1 MDTERYSK
9 DKAAV
14 MAMLKFILM
23 FLIVAAI
30 CYFATK
36 IVSVLVPFLL
46 GFLLSKTSI
55 ALASPAAKL
64 YNGKKP
70 RSYVQRK
77 IAIVFYFI
85 LLVFIAIL
93 FVWGCT
99 SLIGQISRAV
109 NSLSKLTTDFN
120 PIAFG
125 NNILERFAKRNGG
138 FLTDKMIESVRANIT
153 SIWEDSVRTLPSIL
167 SSFIASILSMVSS
180 IPYWIFVIVCVI
192 LSGYYFI
199 NDGPSVLR
207 FYMRN
212 VPNKAFRTKSL
223 SLINDLSVTLFRAL
237 GGYILL
243 LFITA
248 AEAWL
253 TFRFAGIEYAVVL
266 ALITGIIDFM
276 PVLGVSATMVPVMI
290 YCVIHENY
298 KGAIILLIGMAVIT
312 VVRRLI
318 EPPILGKSLHLHP
331 LMMLISM
338 AMGVYV
344 WGAIGFLLGPTV
356 FIIVYDIIKVF
367 GLDKK
372 FLSFLS
378 RVLGNFMKPAE
389 ENKPARKKRV
399 KKQETAEKNAE

>member
-23 FLIVAAI
+23 FLIIAAI

-36 IVSVLVPFLL
+36 IVSVLIPFLL

-64 YNGKKP
+64 YKGKKP
-70 RSYVQRK
+70 RGYIHRK
-77 IAIVFYFI
+77 IAIFFYFI

-93 FVWGCT
+93 LVWGCT

-109 NSLSKLTTDFN
+109 NSLSKLTTEFN

-125 NNILERFAKRNGG
+125 NDILERFAKSNGG
-138 FLTDKMIESVRANIT
+138 FLTDKMIESVKANIAT
-153 SIWEDSVRTLPSIL
+153 IWEDSVKTIPSIL
-167 SSFIASILSMVSS
+167 SSFITSLLSMVSS

-248 AEAWL
+248 FEAWL

-290 YCVIHENY
+290 YCIIHGNY
-298 KGAIILLIGMAVIT
+298 KGAIILLIGLTVIT

-338 AMGVYV
+338 AVGVYV

-372 FLSFLS
+372 FLAFLS
-378 RVLGNFMKPAE
+378 RVLGNIMKPAE
-389 ENKPARKKRV
+389 ETKPAGKKRL
-399 KKQETAEKNAE
+399 KKQQAVSEEK